1 MAGLYRIADEPIPGR
16 LAGLTVNPFFPLLA
30 VMVGGFWLAVP
41 WFALNGAA
49 MGSATRRREW
59 LWLAGGLLVTGALG
73 GALLHGLV
81 TDAVPARAVRYA
93 VVALVALRLV
103 VAYAVFTLQQASFE
117 LHRHFGGLVRNG
129 VLVLVAA
136 ALVRPERLI
145 GRSGAFLLEVLVG

>member
-16 LAGLTVNPFFPLLA
+16 LAHLTVNPFFPLLA

-73 GALLHGLV
+73 GALLYGLV
-81 TDAVPARAVRYA
+81 SDVVPARAVRYA
-93 VVALVALRLV
+93 VVGLVALRLV

-117 LHRHFGGLVRNG
+117 LHRHFGGLVRSG

-136 ALVRPERLI
+136 ALVRPDRLL